1 MSVMPTVVHEVSS
14 VKARLIEA
22 LREKSPQTIDSL
34 CALPDVSVAEVLL
47 AVDLLSRSYTVVL
60 ERIGPCDY
68 QLSLNRTGV

>member
-1 MSVMPTVVHEVSS
+1 MSVMPTLVHEVSS

-22 LREKSPQTIDSL
+22 LRENGPQTIESL

-47 AVDLLSRSYTVVL
+47 AVDFLSRSSTVVM

-68 QLSLNRTGV
+68 QLSLNRTAV